1 MMWTPVSCFVLPQYQ
16 SGLPLLHPHQA
27 EPATF
32 CKIIG
37 FQSNPRH
44 QGEFF
49 YYSNLQP
56 VCASGG
62 NCGLTPWFLYFLIAS
77 FSFWAAD
84 LWALWK
90 LSRAFVKSACNLS
103 RWSFHCLGGKKIII
117 SSSSLTSSLW
127 SLWSPSQ
134 ASWLSQGFHK
144 KPPGVKSLLRR
155 IAVQLLQLR
164 AGVLG
169 QLASIC

>member
-1 MMWTPVSCFVLPQYQ
+1 MWSPVSCFVLPQYQ
-16 SGLPLLHPHQA
+16 SGLPLLHPRQV
-27 EPATF
+27 EPEDYW
-32 CKIIG
+32 ISE
-37 FQSNPRH
+37 QSKSPRPR
-44 QGEFF
+44 GVLLFF
-49 YYSNLQP
+49 KFTTCL
-56 VCASGG
+56 CIK
-62 NCGLTPWFLYFLIAS
+62 GLTPWFLYFLIAS

-103 RWSFHCLGGKKIII
+103 RWSFHCLRGKKKIFI

-127 SLWSPSQ
+127 SSPSQ
-134 ASWLSQGFHK
+134 ALWSQGLHQA
-144 KPPGVKSLLRR
+144 PPGVKSLLRR
-155 IAVQLLQLR
+155 ITVQLLQLR

>member
-32 CKIIG
+32 CNIIR
-37 FQSNPRH
+37 FQSNSRR
-44 QGEFF
+44 GVLLFSKF
-49 YYSNLQP
+49 ITCL
-56 VCASGG
+56 CIR
-62 NCGLTPWFLYFLIAS
+62 GLTPWFLYFLIAS

-127 SLWSPSQ
+127 SSASQ

-155 IAVQLLQLR
+155 ITVQLLQLR

-169 QLASIC
+169 QLASIY

>member
-1 MMWTPVSCFVLPQYQ
+1 MWSPVSCFVLPQYQ
-16 SGLPLLHPHQA
+16 SGLRLLPPRQV
-27 EPATF
+27 EPAEI
-32 CKIIG
+32 CKMIG
-37 FQSNPRH
+37 FQSNPRG
-44 QGEFF
+44 QEEFF
-49 YYSNLQP
+49 YFSSSQP
-56 VCASGG
+56 GCASGE

-103 RWSFHCLGGKKIII
+103 RWSFHCLRGKKKIFI
-117 SSSSLTSSLW
+117 SSSSFTSSLW
-127 SLWSPSQ
+127 SSPSQ
-134 ASWLSQGFHK
+134 AFWSSQDLHQT
-144 KPPGVKSLLRR
+144 PPGVKSLLRR
-155 IAVQLLQLR
+155 VAVQLLQLR